1 VRGAAAALGD
11 EVTAIQELRDR
22 ARFEELYGGTRIS
35 VLGYLAR
42 RSRTREDAADL
53 LAEVY
58 LIAWRRIDDVPAG
71 DEARLW
77 LFGVARRVLANH
89 HRRVRTESGL
99 AAALEASL
107 RSVPLILDTDA
118 DPRADAVTDALVR
131 LSAKDRELLTL
142 SAWEDLSPAE
152 IAVVLGQRVGVV
164 RVRLHRARKNL
175 RDKLSALS
183 GTPNSTA
190 ASDIPRATEVALR
203 DVSPR

>member
-1 VRGAAAALGD
+1 
-11 EVTAIQELRDR
+11 VTALQELRDR
-22 ARFEELYGGTRIS
+22 ERFEELYGATRVS

-42 RSRTREDAADL
+42 RSRSPEDAADL

-58 LIAWRRIDDVPAG
+58 LVAWRRIDDVPAG

-89 HRRVRTESGL
+89 HRRARTESGL
-99 AAALEASL
+99 AKALEASL
-107 RSVPLILDTDA
+107 RSVPLSFDA
-118 DPRADAVTDALVR
+118 ELDPRSDAVAEALAR
-131 LSAKDRELLTL
+131 LTAKDRELLTL

-175 RDKLSALS
+175 RDKLSALPDTS
-183 GTPNSTA
+183 TSTA
-190 ASDIPRATEVALR
+190 STDVLRATEVA
-203 DVSPR
+203 

>member
-1 VRGAAAALGD
+1 VRGATAALGD
-11 EVTAIQELRDR
+11 EVTVLQELRDR
-22 ARFEELYGGTRIS
+22 ERFEVLYGGTRVS

-42 RSRTREDAADL
+42 RSRSPEDAADL

-99 AAALEASL
+99 ASALEASL
-107 RSVPLILDTDA
+107 RSVPLTLDADA
-118 DPRADAVTDALVR
+118 DPRSDAVAEALARV
-131 LSAKDRELLTL
+131 SAKDRELLTL

-175 RDKLSALS
+175 RDRLSAL
-183 GTPNSTA
+183 PDMST
-190 ASDIPRATEVALR
+190 STGSTDVLRATEVA
-203 DVSPR
+203 